1 MVRLNKYTNINL
13 FSPISGSEELVN
25 FIGKNS
31 NLEILKNATHT
42 MKEENDLL
50 QFKNSLCDFLNKI

>member
-1 MVRLNKYTNINL
+1 MLL
-13 FSPISGSEELVN
+13 SFFSPISGSEELVS

-50 QFKNSLCDFLNKI
+50 QFKTSLCDFLNKI